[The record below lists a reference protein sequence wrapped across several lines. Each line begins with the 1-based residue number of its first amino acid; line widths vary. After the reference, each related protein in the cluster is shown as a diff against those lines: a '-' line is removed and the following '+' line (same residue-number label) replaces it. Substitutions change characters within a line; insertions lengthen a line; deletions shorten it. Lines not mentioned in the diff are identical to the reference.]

1 MTRKSTATIRQA
13 MRTPALVLALGV
25 ASSTLLCTPRSSYA
39 NTGDSGAVVGVD
51 RAPAP
56 LAWDPAHTPLEASAT
71 LASDGSFTLL
81 LRPDQAWSQAEL
93 TVGGDGFHDLGPSD
107 GTAPVQ
113 VAGVVDGVGP
123 LWVELAAVTPQQH
136 GVSWSF
142 QVQPELLPVAAPP
155 VDLTDVGRRRHARRL
170 RKAKR

>member
-1 MTRKSTATIRQA
+1 MSRSSTAMNRQV
-13 MRTPALVLALGV
+13 MLAL
-25 ASSTLLCTPRSSYA
+25 ASVTLASVTLFFATRPSLASAQGAST
-39 NTGDSGAVVGVD
+39 VVGVD
-51 RAPAP
+51 DAPAP

-93 TVGGDGFHDLGPSD
+93 TVGGDGFHDLGPAD
-107 GTAPVQ
+107 GTAPIE
-113 VAGVVDGVGP
+113 VAGVVDELGP
-123 LWVELAAVTPQQH
+123 LRVELAAVTPQQH

-155 VDLTDVGRRRHARRL
+155 VELTDLGRRRRARRL
-170 RKAKR
+170 RKGKR